1 MSIRY
6 ILDGWFD
13 RQSVKGVNDNFLFL
27 FSDIDYVKDNINVA
41 LTDLASHKKQN
52 QQNFTFLFDSV
63 GEVKT
68 LSNNAKE
75 ALEEAKK
82 YNEDNV
88 NTNERLDNIIAS
100 SGTSDT
106 EVVDARGD
114 YSVLNQRLSSG

>member
-1 MSIRY
+1 
-6 ILDGWFD
+6 
-13 RQSVKGVNDNFLFL
+13 
-27 FSDIDYVKDNINVA
+27 
-41 LTDLASHKKQN
+41 
-52 QQNFTFLFDSV
+52 FTFLFDSV

-114 YSVLNQRLSSG
+114 YSVLNQRLSSQDKS